1 MGYDPGRLNPEPELL
16 FIPVSPSRES
26 TGSWSSEKVRRG
38 SEAEVGILIGNILCE
53 GEKLEVGLEREIAIY
68 LLVNHMEVTLEAR
81 EINLLRKDN

>member
-1 MGYDPGRLNPEPELL
+1 M
-16 FIPVSPSRES
+16 
-26 TGSWSSEKVRRG
+26 
-38 SEAEVGILIGNILCE
+38 GILIGNILCE